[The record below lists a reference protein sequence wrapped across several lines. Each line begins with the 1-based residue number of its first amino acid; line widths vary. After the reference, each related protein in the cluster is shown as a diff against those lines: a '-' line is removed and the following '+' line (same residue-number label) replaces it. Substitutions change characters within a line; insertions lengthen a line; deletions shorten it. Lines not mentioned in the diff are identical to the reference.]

1 MSNSEQAVL
10 IPTKKRLYLLIFY
23 RINKFIALQNVF
35 QILLWQNNEVQFY
48 LTSENQE
55 YIQHML
61 THICSSLHI
70 LIQCILLEE
79 KIST

>member
-1 MSNSEQAVL
+1 MSNSEEAVL

-23 RINKFIALQNVF
+23 RVNKFIALQNVF
-35 QILLWQNNEVQFY
+35 QILLQQNNEVQFY

-61 THICSSLHI
+61 THICNSLHM
-70 LIQCILLEE
+70 LM
-79 KIST
+79 

>member
-35 QILLWQNNEVQFY
+35 QILLRQNNEVQFY

-61 THICSSLHI
+61 T
-70 LIQCILLEE
+70 
-79 KIST
+79 